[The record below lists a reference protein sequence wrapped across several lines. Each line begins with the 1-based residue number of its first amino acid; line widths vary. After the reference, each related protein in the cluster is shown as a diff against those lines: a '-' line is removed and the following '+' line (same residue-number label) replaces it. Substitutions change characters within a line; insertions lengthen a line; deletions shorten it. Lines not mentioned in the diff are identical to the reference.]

1 MVSTTLQRRKKNGLD
16 TEWYENGVTM
26 IEKHY
31 KNGVKDGRW
40 AEWSK
45 DGEKKNEKYFKDGK
59 EQ

>member
-1 MVSTTLQRRKKNGLD
+1 
-16 TEWYENGVTM
+16 M